1 MHPKSHYDKLRSRYQ
16 PTRIK
21 LVFLLESPPA
31 SGRYF
36 YDPTGKTTEPLFAG
50 LMRLIGKN
58 PGAKEEGLAAF
69 AGKGLFLVDAT
80 YQPVNHI
87 KSDKERN
94 EAVLKALPELIR
106 DLKRTLP
113 DHRTPIVLVK
123 ANICRLLEAPLE
135 REGFNVLND
144 GRVIPFPSSGQQAK
158 FHRALHELLSEKK
171 LGIV

>member
-123 ANICRLLEAPLE
+123 ANICRLL
-135 REGFNVLND
+135 VL
-144 GRVIPFPSSGQQAK
+144 
-158 FHRALHELLSEKK
+158 LC
-171 LGIV
+171 